1 MSVPRA
7 SVVLPAP
14 RDHDDRPT
22 LTVRCLGPLRVSRGT
37 AIWGAPA
44 ARRARSVLEYL
55 VLHRDRPV
63 PKEVLMDHFWP
74 EATPAAA
81 RNSLN
86 VAIHGL
92 RRFLREHDGCSG
104 HVVFRNHSYLLDP
117 DLRMWVDLDE
127 FHARLAA
134 ARRHRRCGRE
144 DEELAELEAA
154 EALGS
159 GDLFEDDPYDE
170 WLDRARRAWQDALLE
185 VLETLRDRYLALS
198 DHTACIRVGH
208 RILAVEPAH
217 EVTHRVLMCSYA
229 RQGRRH
235 LALRQWHDCVAAL
248 SAELD
253 AAPEHRTRQL
263 YLSLRTSTA
272 M

>member
-1 MSVPRA
+1 VRRQGQVTPVETLRWRCAVTQCPETIERTAHESRGSAVRRPLFDEAWSHAGRTSVPRA

-134 ARRHRRCGRE
+134 ARRCRRWGRE

-154 EALGS
+154 EALGT
-159 GDLFEDDPYDE
+159 GDLFEDDPYTNGST
-170 WLDRARRAWQDALLE
+170 AR
-185 VLETLRDRYLALS
+185 
-198 DHTACIRVGH
+198 
-208 RILAVEPAH
+208 
-217 EVTHRVLMCSYA
+217 
-229 RQGRRH
+229 
-235 LALRQWHDCVAAL
+235 VA
-248 SAELD
+248 
-253 AAPEHRTRQL
+253 PGRTR
-263 YLSLRTSTA
+263 SSRCWRPSATATSPCPTTPPA
-272 M
+272 SASVTGSSRSNRPTR